1 MDLFLKDLFT
11 KLCSE
16 FFPTQGGPSHAS
28 TGVNVAPQDYL
39 TNPYGGFPTM
49 AAHPTKGGYT
59 SLLLG
64 LLLLLED
71 YNLMTYQILQ
81 H

>member
-28 TGVNVAPQDYL
+28 TGVNIAPQDYL

-49 AAHPTKGGYT
+49 VAHPT
-59 SLLLG
+59 
-64 LLLLLED
+64 ED
-71 YNLMTYQILQ
+71 STVLVILSIIKC
-81 H
+81 